1 MRKPDPI
8 YWRKRQV
15 IVTGGGGF
23 IGSHVVDQLRKFE
36 CADIVVPRRS
46 LFDLATEQGVL
57 DMYAHAAARRP
68 AGAPFIVLHIAG
80 LSGGIAAN
88 RSRPA
93 DFYHQNVAMNTLV
106 LHHAWAFGAEK
117 AVVAGAGA
125 SYPAAATPPLRESML
140 WDGSPQPESAPY
152 ALAKRMVQVQA
163 DAYWQQHHFPIVLTL
178 LGNVF
183 GPRDNFDPATAPVVS
198 AQIRRVLDA
207 LRTNAP
213 SIAPWGTGS
222 ATRDLIYVEDVAE
235 GLLVA
240 AEVCERAEV
249 LNLSSGQET
258 SIRALVEAVCAIAGY
273 TGAVN
278 WDTSK
283 PDGAPARKL
292 DMTKTNTLLNWH
304 ADTPLLEGLRR
315 TVAWYRAV
323 EHQSMKNR

>member
-1 MRKPDPI
+1 MKRPDPNF
-8 YWRKRQV
+8 WRAHQA

-23 IGSHVVDQLRKFE
+23 IGSHIIDLLHALGCTNIF
-36 CADIVVPRRS
+36 APRRS
-46 LFDLATEQGVL
+46 TFDLTTEPGVL
-57 DMYAHAAARRP
+57 NMYSAAAVSRP
-68 AGAPFIVLHIAG
+68 TAMPFVVLHVAG

-88 RSRPA
+88 RARPA
-93 DFYHQNVAMNTLV
+93 DFYYQNVMMNTMV
-106 LHHAWAFGAEK
+106 LHNAWTHGAEK
-117 AVVAGAGA
+117 AIVTGAGA
-125 SYPAAATPPLRESML
+125 SYPITQTPPLRETML
-140 WDGSPQPESAPY
+140 WDGPPQPESAPY

-183 GPRDNFDPATAPVVS
+183 GPRDNFDPATAPLVS

-304 ADTPLLEGLRR
+304 TDTPLLEGLRR